1 MSYFDTDLNKTVTTT
16 VKINK
21 LTKYYDEVLIFTYK
35 YVVLKDLTLIPIN
48 DIMEN
53 RVREYQYDYFLSGFN
68 YMSEVRYEE

>member
-1 MSYFDTDLNKTVTTT
+1 M
-16 VKINK
+16 